1 MARALLI
8 VAMRSAAAFGIPE
21 RDSDSSSRWTENGE
35 KNSPQ
40 LG

>member
-8 VAMRSAAAFGIPE
+8 VAMRSTAAFGMPDRE
-21 RDSDSSSRWTENGE
+21 SDWSSRWTEKGE